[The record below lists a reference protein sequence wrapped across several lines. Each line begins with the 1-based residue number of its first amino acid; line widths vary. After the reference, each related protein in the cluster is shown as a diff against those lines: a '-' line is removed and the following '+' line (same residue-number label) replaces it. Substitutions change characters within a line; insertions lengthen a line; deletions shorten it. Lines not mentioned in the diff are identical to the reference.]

1 MPLLAVAK
9 RRTGQAMSNR
19 AVIADS
25 AETAFCAFT
34 SAAAL
39 LGIGLNAW
47 LGWWWADPA
56 AALVIA
62 ALAVRE
68 GLEAWENDEDP

>member
-1 MPLLAVAK
+1 M
-9 RRTGQAMSNR
+9 
-19 AVIADS
+19 
-25 AETAFCAFT
+25 CALT
-34 SAAAL
+34 SGAAL
-39 LGIGLNAW
+39 LGVGLNAG

-68 GLEAWENDEDP
+68 GLEAWENDGD

>member
-1 MPLLAVAK
+1 MDNTAAPY
-9 RRTGQAMSNR
+9 
-19 AVIADS
+19 
-25 AETAFCAFT
+25 AESAFCV
-34 SAAAL
+34 SASGATL
-39 LGIGLNAW
+39 LGVGLNAG

-68 GLEAWENDEDP
+68 GLEAWEDGDGD